1 MVVASPL
8 DSSVEF
14 EQRLGDP
21 EDVQARL
28 TFIGWAWGDVGCND
42 VYGGGGYD

>member
-1 MVVASPL
+1 
-8 DSSVEF
+8 
-14 EQRLGDP
+14 LGDP